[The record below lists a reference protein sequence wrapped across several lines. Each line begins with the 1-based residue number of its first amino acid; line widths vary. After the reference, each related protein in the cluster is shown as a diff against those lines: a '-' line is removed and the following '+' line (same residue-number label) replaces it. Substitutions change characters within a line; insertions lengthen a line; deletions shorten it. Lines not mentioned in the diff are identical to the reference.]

1 MLWKRAGIY
10 LSGSLLSRCLTDSAV
25 LHVSAPL
32 PSVMPCVPNS
42 PSRARSPKV
51 SNFFAPTGS
60 RRDVHEKKPT

>member
-32 PSVMPCVPNS
+32 PSVVPCVPKL
-42 PSRARSPKV
+42 P
-51 SNFFAPTGS
+51 FAS
-60 RRDVHEKKPT
+60 SKS